1 MLYAR
6 KESLK
11 TKGKGFK
18 SVDYAKNWFS
28 VFSSLVKPFLFVI
41 RIFALFDK
49 IQFWKK
55 KQVVVC
61 FNLYTPF
68 NKLFKMVL
76 KWYIKKEQNKTIIHS

>member
-18 SVDYAKNWFS
+18 SVDYAKNDL
-28 VFSSLVKPFLFVI
+28 VFLCSLVKPFLFVI

-49 IQFWKK
+49 IQF
-55 KQVVVC
+55 
-61 FNLYTPF
+61 
-68 NKLFKMVL
+68 
-76 KWYIKKEQNKTIIHS
+76 